1 MIKTKTYILAILAV
15 FIFFISGCSS
25 SKVDNDDKYTC
36 WVVDKNIKTCDPAKI
51 SEMKDVNLLSKK
63 AGSFCKTRALF
74 SAAHKAK
81 VESQGVSTYDFLRAS
96 DYRCVWGEERFEQ
109 TNNDGCK
116 IAGSIERSGNKRIQK
131 IDFKSCGG
139 LQSWDKKEIILY
151 GIVDEQYA
159 KRTCEPFIKKI
170 PVTQVDQI
178 EILPVDVIGCEPFSP
193 KMEMLAAYNKLI
205 QHDIPTRRAL
215 WKAICQQY
223 TQNAGGCDSN

>member
-1 MIKTKTYILAILAV
+1 MFKTKTYILASLIIS
-15 FIFFISGCSS
+15 IFFLIGCTKSNM
-25 SKVDNDDKYTC
+25 DNDDKYTC

-51 SEMKDVNLLSKK
+51 SEMKDLNVLTKK

-74 SAAHKAK
+74 SAAHKAE
-81 VESQGVSTYDFLRAS
+81 VESRGVSTYAFLRSS
-96 DYRCVWGEERFEQ
+96 DYRCIWGEERFEQ

-131 IDFKSCGG
+131 IDFKSCGAIE
-139 LQSWDKKEIILY
+139 SWDKKEIILY

-178 EILPVDVIGCEPFSP
+178 EILPVDVIGCEPYLP
-193 KMEMLAAYNKLI
+193 KVEMLAAYNKLI
-205 QHDIPTRRAL
+205 QNDIPTRRGL

-223 TQNAGGCDSN
+223 PQNAGGCDSN